1 MDDKK
6 FLSQLAG
13 FRRDLHQH
21 PEVSGDESETA
32 KKVKAFV
39 SQYNPDRIKE
49 KIGGNGLIAEFKGV
63 AGGPTVMF
71 RCELDGLPI
80 EEKNEISHKSTFA
93 GRGHL
98 CGHDGHMA
106 MVAGLAHYLNK
117 NRPKK
122 GRVLLLFQ
130 PAEETGHGANDMIRD
145 KLFNEFQPDYIFAI
159 HNLPGVPLRKVVLSN
174 NHFAAAS
181 QGMKIALKGK
191 SSHAAEPELGIS
203 PGVAMAKIL
212 LFTHEL
218 ASKKNTFSDFVLI
231 TPVHAKLGNLAYGT
245 SPGEAVVHLTLRS
258 YRNEDMTLL
267 TTLMTKKVNE
277 LAKGEN
283 LKAEITFEE
292 IFPATVNTK
301 SCTQFVY
308 DACKK
313 SGLSV
318 GYLEHPFRWSEDF
331 GHFTSRFP
339 GALFGLGSGTN
350 QPALHN
356 PDYDFPDE
364 LIPTGIDLYKN
375 IYTQILGNL

>member
-1 MDDKK
+1 
-6 FLSQLAG
+6 
-13 FRRDLHQH
+13 
-21 PEVSGDESETA
+21 
-32 KKVKAFV
+32 
-39 SQYNPDRIKE
+39 
-49 KIGGNGLIAEFKGV
+49 
-63 AGGPTVMF
+63 
-71 RCELDGLPI
+71 
-80 EEKNEISHKSTFA
+80 
-93 GRGHL
+93 
-98 CGHDGHMA
+98 
-106 MVAGLAHYLNK
+106 
-117 NRPKK
+117 
-122 GRVLLLFQ
+122 
-130 PAEETGHGANDMIRD
+130 
-145 KLFNEFQPDYIFAI
+145 
-159 HNLPGVPLRKVVLSN
+159 
-174 NHFAAAS
+174 
-181 QGMKIALKGK
+181 
-191 SSHAAEPELGIS
+191 
-203 PGVAMAKIL
+203 
-212 LFTHEL
+212 
-218 ASKKNTFSDFVLI
+218 
-231 TPVHAKLGNLAYGT
+231 
-245 SPGEAVVHLTLRS
+245 
-258 YRNEDMTLL
+258 MTLL